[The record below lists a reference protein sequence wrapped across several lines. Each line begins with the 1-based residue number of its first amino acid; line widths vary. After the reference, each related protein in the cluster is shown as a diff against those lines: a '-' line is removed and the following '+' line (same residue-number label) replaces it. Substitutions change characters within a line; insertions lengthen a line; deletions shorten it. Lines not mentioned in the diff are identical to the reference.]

1 MPNKFKPS
9 PKFKLG
15 SNPLNLR
22 QFNQPSES
30 TYVQPAVNKLERD
43 LEVSRIN
50 ADKIKQRE
58 KELTEHY
65 SKPNM
70 VFGMKRRPTASEIT
84 QKATA
89 SVDYNNRL
97 RNDPVG
103 TLGPDIAMALIPE
116 AMFLKTPQQLI
127 SKGLKKINPF
137 TRLSNK
143 EVYNPNLLTELRKE
157 LADNGILRSQK
168 TLNLPYKE
176 PIRKGI
182 EPWGY
187 SDNVGNSITGSKFK
201 DVKGAIFGGK
211 NPLYRTEEAWKLHQ
225 DEIRATNKKL
235 NINKNPI
242 LNKEWSIDYQSSQPP
257 LETTKSLKEAINIR
271 DRMRIPKDKTRYST
285 SQSNRYTTW
294 DMYLG
299 KPQTKHPMYDVSDLT
314 KSKNDIIYTIKEDF
328 MNKPLIN
335 RKFDEMIDNI
345 NNLESDK
352 IPEYT
357 KNITKEYTKNKNA
370 WKIQDHDN
378 DYFGTMGGFHWD
390 VNKMADGNYKIYAND
405 IWDLQPFGNNIE
417 IGKALGIGKPLNVKV
432 GFIVDGKTKNII
444 NTFGLTPGVIGT
456 TNLLNNS
463 DTNDIPKLKD
473 GGIPKLKSTNMKT
486 NIQVKRLNQTIPK
499 LSIGGIAANVGSATL
514 SGLSMGGPWGAAIG
528 GAFALAGGISGELAE
543 KKQEKLA
550 KEQIEKQNRK
560 TMLAGDASRLA
571 NHSKYGYNQS
581 MYLNT
586 GGIPRLKN
594 GGIPRLNTG
603 GKPKTAY
610 QTYKEIEKKTNTPNT
625 INSNNTK
632 PVVSADG
639 LSKGAQ
645 YRLRREQELAEKAR
659 KDAYKLQYPTSIAE
673 RSVGNIANLA
683 TLDIPRMTGQA
694 FSNLVDPSFYKN
706 VGAAWQGNPLAMADM
721 EERVKKILPTDRRY
735 QEIENNNGID
745 GWELAAFAATP
756 VLGHYGGKAI
766 GWAAPKVGKLLP
778 KSMPK
783 FIKEPVSKYITEP
796 YKEGLKQGF
805 KKSTTTSSAATPT
818 IPASTVS
825 APISN
830 INTPINNIPIPNQV
844 SNPVVNLFE
853 ATNNP
858 VVKSKAVPW
867 LTRQLNKLSKG
878 GIPRLAKGGVPEV
891 ISGGRIKKLDNNLSI
906 VEGHN
911 PSKVDGVLTKLKT
924 PKGKAKA
931 FINHKEVVV
940 NDGKQDVV
948 ISAEDSKNL
957 LDKYVNVPNRLKKPI
972 ANMFAQ
978 NAINKQAML
987 QTSTKRLSTAGIA
1000 DDDKPWL
1007 STPNGFP
1014 IAGYTRRE
1022 LNKLNVSQNDN
1033 ISKIPNTVEYN
1044 HNTVLPNPVQQT
1056 PTVFTEQTNPTRTT
1070 KSTTKSTIPV
1080 GQPRGSSDM
1089 EPLIR
1094 TSPNIGA
1101 IDITNKS
1108 LKGFAKR
1115 DPKNTYIPIKDKM
1128 VNREFTKPNP
1138 HITIDPPSKIAQLAS
1153 SINIMS
1159 PDKKANAANIA
1170 LGGATVI
1177 NNMIAYSKLGK
1188 NELPELRPATPI
1200 LEDVNANA
1208 TIHQNQRDDVSGH
1221 YKNLFGIIDSNSSSA
1236 NSMAAKLGGLSESK
1250 YRSLDRIGSAQIAD
1264 MNTIRNR
1271 NVQTQNAFG
1280 LQNNQ
1285 MLNNQLNNEYGE
1297 RKGFIQAGLDFNN
1310 SSIKTMQNIIDSK
1323 EMKRMDNK
1331 ALSAI
1336 ALQYGIPW
1344 KPGDPIEGLLA
1355 AFQAKLKDQIDAS
1368 KPTGV

>member
-30 TYVQPAVNKLERD
+30 TYVQPAVNKFERD
-43 LEVSRIN
+43 LEVSRITE
-50 ADKIKQRE
+50 DKIKQRE
-58 KELTEHY
+58 IELAEHY
-65 SKPNM
+65 NKPNM
-70 VFGMKRRPTASEIT
+70 MSGMKRKPTTPEIT
-84 QKATA
+84 KQAIT
-89 SVDYNNRL
+89 SVDYNEQL
-97 RNDPVG
+97 RNNPVG

-157 LADNGILRSQK
+157 LADNGILKSQK

-187 SDNVGNSITGSKFK
+187 SNEAGNSITGSKFK

-211 NPLYRTEEAWKLHQ
+211 NPLYRTEEAWRLHQ
-225 DEIRATNKKL
+225 DEIRAVNKKL

-242 LNKEWSIDYQSSQPP
+242 INKEWSIDYQSSQPP

-271 DRMRIPKDKTRYST
+271 DRMRIPKDKGGYSN
-285 SQSNRYTTW
+285 SQSNRYATW

-314 KSKNDIIYTIKEDF
+314 KSKDDIIYTIKEDF
-328 MNKPLIN
+328 MNKSLIN
-335 RKFDEMIDNI
+335 RKFNEVIDNI
-345 NNLESDK
+345 KDLESGK
-352 IPEYT
+352 TTEYT
-357 KNITKEYTKNKNA
+357 KNITREYTKNKNA
-370 WKIQDHDN
+370 WKIQDHDG

-405 IWDLQPFGNNIE
+405 VWDLQPFGNNIE

-432 GFIVDGKTKNII
+432 GFIVDGTTKRII
-444 NTFGLTPGVIGT
+444 NTFGVTPGVIGT
-456 TNLLNNS
+456 TNLLNEF

-499 LSIGGIAANVGSATL
+499 LSIGGIAANTAAASF
-514 SGLSMGGPWGAAIG
+514 SGLMTAGPIG
-528 GAFALAGGISGELAE
+528 LLAGVPALIGSGVEHFAE
-543 KKQEKLA
+543 KKQERLA

-560 TMLAGDASRLA
+560 TMLAGDATRLA
-571 NHSKYGYNQS
+571 NHSKYGYNQP

-594 GGIPRLNTG
+594 GGIPKLNTG

-632 PVVSADG
+632 PVVSTNG

-659 KDAYKLQYPTSIAE
+659 KDAYKLQYPKSMAE
-673 RSVGNIANLA
+673 RSVGNIVNLA

-706 VGAAWQGNPLAMADM
+706 VGAAWQGNPLARADM

-745 GWELAAFAATP
+745 GWELAGFASLPLTGY
-756 VLGHYGGKAI
+756 LGGKAI
-766 GWAAPKVGKLLP
+766 GWAAPKVGNLLP

-783 FIKEPVSKYITEP
+783 FIKEPVTKYITEP

-805 KKSTTTSSAATPT
+805 KKSTTTPSVTPT
-818 IPASTVS
+818 VTPSTIP
-825 APISN
+825 N

-858 VVKSKAVPW
+858 VVKPKAVPW
-867 LTRQLNKLSKG
+867 LTKQLNKLSKG

-891 ISGGRIKKLDNNLSI
+891 ISGGKIKKLDNNLSI
-906 VEGHN
+906 VEGNN

-931 FINHKEVVV
+931 FVNHNEVVV

-948 ISAEDSKNL
+948 ISTKDTKRFIPT
-957 LDKYVNVPNRLKKPI
+957 YVNLPDKLKKPFANKI
-972 ANMFAQ
+972 AKD
-978 NAINKQAML
+978 AINKQAML

-1007 STPNGFP
+1007 TGPNGIP
-1014 IAGYTRRE
+1014 IAGYTRGQ
-1022 LNKLNVSQNDN
+1022 LNKLGMLQND
-1033 ISKIPNTVEYN
+1033 SVSETPNTVEYN
-1044 HNTVLPNPVQQT
+1044 HNTVLPNPI
-1056 PTVFTEQTNPTRTT
+1056 T
-1070 KSTTKSTIPV
+1070 KLNSYTHHEV
-1080 GQPRGSSDM
+1080 L
-1089 EPLIR
+1089 PLN
-1094 TSPNIGA
+1094 SGNVVSN
-1101 IDITNKS
+1101 TNKIPLGRPKLEKLPTLNNS
-1108 LKGFAKR
+1108 LTFNSVRFRDDVINKFYPNSSELQGLDRDYLKPDAK
-1115 DPKNTYIPIKDKM
+1115 PK
-1128 VNREFTKPNP
+1128 
-1138 HITIDPPSKIAQLAS
+1138 SWLAKTWDGL
-1153 SINIMS
+1153 NNMS

-1188 NELPELRPATPI
+1188 NALPELRPATPI

-1250 YRSLDRIGSAQIAD
+1250 YRNLDRIGSAQVAD
-1264 MNTIRNR
+1264 INTIRNR

-1310 SSIKTMQNIIDSK
+1310 SSIKTMQNIVDSK

-1336 ALQYGIPW
+1336 ALQYGLNW

-1355 AFQAKLKDQIDAS
+1355 AFQAKLKDQIGAS
-1368 KPTGV
+1368 QPTGE